1 LEKKRLPA
9 GEATSE
15 RMTPG
20 YTKPGS
26 CGLAALAYHGE
37 EYQKT
42 YNQLDANHFAWVGGL
57 FSVKKALAHVHTTI
71 S

>member
-1 LEKKRLPA
+1 
-9 GEATSE
+9 
-15 RMTPG
+15 MTPG